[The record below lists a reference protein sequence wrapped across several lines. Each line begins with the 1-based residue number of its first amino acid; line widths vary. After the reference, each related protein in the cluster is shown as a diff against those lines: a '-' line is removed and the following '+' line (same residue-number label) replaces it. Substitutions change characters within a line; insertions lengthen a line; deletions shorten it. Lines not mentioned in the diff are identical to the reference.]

1 MKKFLSFLI
10 AVSMVFAF
18 AGCSD
23 SDESN
28 NQTELQT
35 EETTQQAESK
45 QSEEQN
51 EQNNISQNFD
61 KDKIIIGLDENF
73 PPMGF
78 RNENNEIVGFDID
91 LAKEAAKRMGITA
104 EFQPINWDSKELELN
119 SGKVDLLWNGLTI
132 TEERLENMLFTKPYL
147 NNKQVILVKNDSAI
161 TKKDDLKGKPVGVQA
176 ESSAIDAVKNDPI
189 GQQLQLNEYSDN
201 ILAFTDLDLGRV
213 DAVVADEIVVKY
225 YLENNDTNFK
235 LIDEDFGDEQYGI
248 AAKKGNEAL
257 VEKLQT
263 ALDEMI
269 ADGSAAKISDNWFG
283 SDIIV
288 KE

>member
-1 MKKFLSFLI
+1 MKKFLSLLI

-23 SDESN
+23 SNESN

-35 EETTQQAESK
+35 EETTQQEESK

-51 EQNNISQNFD
+51 ELSQSFD

-91 LAKEAAKRMGITA
+91 LAKEAAKRMGITV
-104 EFQPINWDSKELELN
+104 EFQPINWDSKELELD

-132 TEERLENMLFTKPYL
+132 TEGRLENMLFTKPYL

-176 ESSAIDAVKNDPI
+176 ESSAIAAVENDPI

-235 LIDEDFGDEQYGI
+235 LLDEDFGDEQYGI

-257 VEKLQT
+257 VNKLQA

>member
-1 MKKFLSFLI
+1 
-10 AVSMVFAF
+10 
-18 AGCSD
+18 
-23 SDESN
+23 
-28 NQTELQT
+28 
-35 EETTQQAESK
+35 
-45 QSEEQN
+45 
-51 EQNNISQNFD
+51 
-61 KDKIIIGLDENF
+61 
-73 PPMGF
+73 MGF

-91 LAKEAAKRMGITA
+91 LAKEAAKRMGITV
-104 EFQPINWDSKELELN
+104 EFQPINWDSKELELD

-132 TEERLENMLFTKPYL
+132 TEGRLENMLFTKPYL

-176 ESSAIDAVKNDPI
+176 ESSAIAAVENDPI

-235 LIDEDFGDEQYGI
+235 LLDEDFGDEQYGI

-257 VEKLQT
+257 VNKLQA